1 MARAE
6 PLSKEKKKESFGEM
20 IRTVIYA
27 VLIAVVIRT
36 VAYEPFNIPS
46 GSMLSTLL
54 IGDYVFVSKFSY
66 GYSKHSMPFSP
77 PLFSGRILAAE
88 PERGDVAVFK
98 LPTDNSTDY
107 IKRVIGLPGD
117 EIQMRQ
123 GILHINGAP
132 VKRERVDDFANTDNL
147 GYAPT
152 VPRYR
157 ETLPNGVSYLT
168 LDLQN
173 NDAGENTD
181 VYKVPPGHY
190 FMMGDNRNDSTD
202 SRYTF
207 HVGYVPAENL
217 VGRADIIFFSTNG
230 LARIWEVWKWPFS
243 IRYGRLLD
251 AID

>member
-6 PLSKEKKKESFGEM
+6 PLSKEKKKESLGE
-20 IRTVIYA
+20 IVRTVVYA

-54 IGDYVFVSKFSY
+54 IGDYVFVSKFAY
-66 GYSKHSMPFSP
+66 GYSRHSMPFSP
-77 PLFSGRILAAE
+77 PVFSGRILAAE
-88 PERGDVAVFK
+88 PERGDVIVFK
-98 LPTDNSTDY
+98 LPTDNATDY
-107 IKRVIGLPGD
+107 IKRLIGLPGD
-117 EIQMRQ
+117 EIQMIR
-123 GILHINGAP
+123 GILHINGVA
-132 VKRERVDDFANTDNL
+132 VKRERVDDFVNTDNL

-181 VYKVPPGHY
+181 VYTVPPGHY

-207 HVGYVPAENL
+207 HVGYVPRENL
-217 VGRADIIFFSTNG
+217 VGRAEIIFFSTNG
-230 LARIWEVWKWPFS
+230 LARFWEVWKWPFTV
-243 IRYGRLLD
+243 RYGRLLN